1 MQGAAILPADMGMKI
16 VVIKENNCD
25 DKRDITLCT
34 HACAKGLPNPSDC
47 LHQYCSAAEMT
58 SLEDTRSVLCSIRR
72 PLPYSEVIKCPT
84 TGAASF
90 GQSPYIARHPPV
102 RGVVGHNIDRR
113 ISPHQR

>member
-1 MQGAAILPADMGMKI
+1 MQGAGILPADMGMKI

-58 SLEDTRSVLCSIRR
+58 SALETTRTYTRTLRYVLWFREI
-72 PLPYSEVIKCPT
+72 
-84 TGAASF
+84 
-90 GQSPYIARHPPV
+90 YIEELITSLKILLEPP
-102 RGVVGHNIDRR
+102 
-113 ISPHQR
+113 QT